1 MSQAHLQDR
10 HTYALG
16 VAGRHLGTWADAY
29 RPAHPLEPFKDE
41 FRFMK
46 LPAAFVPARGGAQQ
60 TNLYGDPFWHGL
72 FDASYTRPGDYLR
85 CRTGVYF
92 IASQLPLL
100 PLLCVMTNRTVSLV
114 RPNPQSAPSAN
125 PYGGYSW
132 GNDTALMTGWPAS
145 VVTNTRYGQ
154 PEGKLP
160 TDQPVS
166 YLTVLMPR
174 IEPVTLETGDMLTDD
189 LGRQAVLVAAE
200 LTELGWRLIAKV
212 ITN

>member
-1 MSQAHLQDR
+1 MLQSRLQDR

-16 VAGRHLGTWADAY
+16 VAGRCLGTWADAY

-72 FDASYTRPGDYLR
+72 FDASYTRPGDYL
-85 CRTGVYF
+85 CCATGVYF

-100 PLLCVMTNRTVSLV
+100 PVLCVMTNRTISFA
-114 RPNPQSAPSAN
+114 RPNPQTMPSAN
-125 PYGGYSW
+125 PYGGYSPA
-132 GNDTALMTGWPAS
+132 NATTLMMGWPAS
-145 VVTNTRYGQ
+145 VVTTTHYGQ

-166 YLTVLMPR
+166 YLTLLMPC
-174 IEPVTLETGDMLTDD
+174 IDPVKLETGDMLTDD

-200 LTELGWRLIAKV
+200 LTELGWRLTAKV
-212 ITN
+212 IAN